1 MLISQKLNQA
11 MNLQVGRELGASH
24 QYVMIAAFFQAESLP
39 QLAGFFFRQAEEERE
54 HAMRF
59 VHYILDAGGQVAIP
73 GVDMPQPVASA
84 EEAVQLSLEWEME
97 VTKQINELMALAVKE
112 NDFIAQ
118 QLLGWF
124 VNEQLEEV
132 STMGELLSVV
142 RRAGPTG
149 LLFVEDYMSRRPNPH
164 AEGES

>member
-1 MLISQKLNQA
+1 M
-11 MNLQVGRELGASH
+11 
-24 QYVMIAAFFQAESLP
+24 
-39 QLAGFFFRQAEEERE
+39 
-54 HAMRF
+54 
-59 VHYILDAGGQVAIP
+59 AIP

-149 LLFVEDYMSRRPNPH
+149 LLFVEDYISRRPNPH